1 MASAL
6 QDSYA
11 TLGFS
16 FPVGI
21 GRFIAALVSRRQR
34 QADERVAQYLRDLPD
49 EVMRKLGVSPTDMAK
64 LRRCEPAH
72 PPGNLYG
79 RVSVMSVLR
88 SSRC

>member
-1 MASAL
+1 L

-79 RVSVMSVLR
+79 CVSVMSVLR